1 MSRQEIAKSAV
12 SARQPDRGCAGSCA
26 ELSIAIPT
34 YGRGQVLL
42 HTIAALVAQE
52 PAAAEVLVVD
62 QTPRHESHV
71 AEQLAAWHDAG
82 AIRWIRLEQPSV
94 PAAMN
99 VALRLARQP
108 VVLFLDDDIRPAARL
123 IAAHAE
129 GYRDDRVWA
138 IAGQVLQPGETPAVA
153 PHGRKRR
160 GIWRDLDFRF
170 WSRQRSTVVNCM
182 AGNLSVR
189 RERALEV
196 GGFDENFVG
205 VAYRFETEFARRLAE
220 RGGIIQYEPAARIDH
235 LRAARGG
242 TRAHG
247 NHLRSMAPDHSV
259 GDYYFAIR
267 QARGAERALYIAA
280 RFCRAMWARYL
291 LTHPWWIPVRAIA
304 ELRGLAW
311 ACQLSRQGPKLISA
325 TGGERR

>member
-1 MSRQEIAKSAV
+1 MSRREIASSTV
-12 SARQPDRGCAGSCA
+12 SARQPGCGCAGSCA

-34 YGRGQVLL
+34 YGRGQILL
-42 HTIAALVAQE
+42 DTIAALVAQE

-62 QTPRHESHV
+62 QTLRHESHV
-71 AEQLAAWHDAG
+71 AIQLAAWHDAG
-82 AIRWIRLEQPSV
+82 VIRWIRLEQPSV

-138 IAGQVLQPGETPAVA
+138 IAGQVLQPGETPAEA
-153 PHGRKRR
+153 LLGRKRR

-170 WSRQRSTVVNCM
+170 WSRQRRAVVNCM

-247 NHLRSMAPDHSV
+247 NHLRSIAPDHSV

-267 QARGAERALYIAA
+267 QARGVERALYIAA

-325 TGGERR
+325 SGGEKQ